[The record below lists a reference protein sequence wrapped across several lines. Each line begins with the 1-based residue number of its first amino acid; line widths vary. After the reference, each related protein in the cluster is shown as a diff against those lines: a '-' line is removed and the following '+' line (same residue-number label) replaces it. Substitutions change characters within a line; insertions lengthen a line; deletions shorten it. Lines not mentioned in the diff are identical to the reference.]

1 MTEPV
6 ARHRRSAQRLVAGV
20 SVRQAML
27 WIVAIAVTVSLVGAL
42 VMYLSDDQAF
52 PSFGLSVWWAI
63 VTVST
68 VGYGDVVPDTGAGRT
83 VASGLILF
91 SMAFFPILTGLV
103 TASLVSRAQMA
114 ASEQEERDARERQ
127 HELLTLLRSLDERV
141 AKLER
146 DRD

>member
-1 MTEPV
+1 MSHMVLSHLQANDGATLDELCAATGLNADAV
-6 ARHRRSAQRLVAGV
+6 RH
-20 SVRQAML
+20 
-27 WIVAIAVTVSLVGAL
+27 
-42 VMYLSDDQAF
+42 
-52 PSFGLSVWWAI
+52 
-63 VTVST
+63 
-68 VGYGDVVPDTGAGRT
+68 
-83 VASGLILF
+83 
-91 SMAFFPILTGLV
+91 ILTGLV